1 MPEVSAS
8 SSAVIL
14 PRVSEAREA
23 AFYYP
28 GVIWRDAGWV
38 KSLALFFDEVAL
50 LVPDYMRDRPHL
62 LDPAIAG
69 GLQEA
74 GLLRILSPE
83 TLVDRNATER
93 LATAMAGALTEGAL
107 DALPDAGP
115 FQELS
120 WSRMGGFG
128 DDALAR
134 MVFDELHA
142 RGLARQSEDEVSIPL
157 HPAVRSLFL
166 VLLAQILRESDGHGG
181 PELSPATDRPEVQA
195 ALVQLLR
202 LPSRPSAAEV
212 VTMDLEVVGPDLDAV
227 PLDEV
232 MEFRAA
238 HGSEFRAY
246 ARRLRGMVRE
256 IGELPTEERTR
267 VLDDRREEIREA
279 GEALRR
285 GPVRALSAAAGV
297 GLGIAGG
304 TASAIT
310 GDPLGGILSASAAAA
325 GAAAALPRKT
335 VTPYSYLFSVGRQFS

>member
-1 MPEVSAS
+1 MTAHNGDGLAVPCPTSQPRAPLS
-8 SSAVIL
+8 SST
-14 PRVSEAREA
+14 RVSEAREA

-83 TLVDRNATER
+83 TLVNRNATER

-107 DALPDAGP
+107 DALPDA
-115 FQELS
+115 FEELS

-181 PELSPATDRPEVQA
+181 PELSPATDRP
-195 ALVQLLR
+195 R
-202 LPSRPSAAEV
+202 GPSSSRSAA
-212 VTMDLEVVGPDLDAV
+212 PP
-227 PLDEV
+227 PL
-232 MEFRAA
+232 A
-238 HGSEFRAY
+238 SQ
-246 ARRLRGMVRE
+246 RG
-256 IGELPTEERTR
+256 
-267 VLDDRREEIREA
+267 
-279 GEALRR
+279 
-285 GPVRALSAAAGV
+285 
-297 GLGIAGG
+297 
-304 TASAIT
+304 
-310 GDPLGGILSASAAAA
+310 
-325 GAAAALPRKT
+325 
-335 VTPYSYLFSVGRQFS
+335 